1 MVFWMEQMEK
11 KNTVIRWERYSCKGN
26 FSMRLGLILEILQ
39 KSYTKQD
46 ITQQNFST
54 TPFLYPKLNNNDPCR
69 ENSQVR

>member
-1 MVFWMEQMEK
+1 
-11 KNTVIRWERYSCKGN
+11 
-26 FSMRLGLILEILQ
+26 MRLGLILEILQ